1 MLWPS
6 NLATHSTEQTL
17 YVGEDGL
24 IRRHDYDVEIIGGS
38 GAAHYMSDYAQV
50 AGIMVPT
57 SHRIFPRQ
65 PDGQALSEPLLVSID
80 VSDIAFT

>member
-1 MLWPS
+1 
-6 NLATHSTEQTL
+6 L

-24 IRRHDYDVEIIGGS
+24 FRRHDYDVEIMGGS
-38 GAAHYMSDYAQV
+38 GAAHYLTDYTKV
-50 AGIMVPT
+50 AGIVVPT

-65 PDGQALSEPLLVSID
+65 PDGQALREPLLVSID